1 MAKPL
6 VAIVGRP
13 NVGKS
18 TLLNRLAGHRWAIVE
33 DFPGT
38 TRDRIYADISHDDR
52 EFTIVDTGGLEMSP
66 GTNLA
71 RQVKAQVEM
80 AIVEAD
86 AILFMVDTG
95 EGLTAGD
102 EEVAAALRRSGK
114 PLLLVA
120 NKAETRRRRDN
131 AVEFYRL
138 GLGEPLTISAY
149 HGRGVMELLEGLM
162 PLLPQGT
169 QEPAGE
175 PMMRMA
181 IVGRPNVGKSMLLNA
196 IVGQERALV
205 TEIPGTTRDALDTPW
220 LFQGQPV
227 LLIDTAGLRRR
238 GHISPG
244 VERYSMLRAMRAIYR
259 ADVAILVIEALS
271 GIAAQD
277 LHIAGFVQD
286 AYKGIVVVVNKWDLV
301 EQPDPASYIAYLR
314 NKFRFIPYAPVIFTS
329 ALHGTGVDGVL
340 DAAYTVYQE
349 RLNEP
354 PADSLRKV
362 VEEALTNHHPPSRG
376 GRALQVFSTH
386 QVQVNP
392 PTFMFRVNDPR
403 LLHFSYQRYLEN
415 RLRDAFGFRGTPVR
429 LLFKGRGRKASP
441 PGR

>member
-1 MAKPL
+1 MNTPL

-18 TLLNRLAGHRWAIVE
+18 TLLNRLAGHRQAIVE

-66 GTNLA
+66 GTNMA
-71 RQVKAQVEM
+71 RQVKAQVEV
-80 AIVEAD
+80 AVDEAD
-86 AILFMVDTG
+86 VILFMVDTG

-102 EEVAAALRRSGK
+102 EEVAAALRHSGK

-120 NKAETRRRRDN
+120 NKAETRGRRDN

-149 HGRGVMELLEGLM
+149 HGRGVIELLERLM
-162 PLLPQGT
+162 PLLPQGA
-169 QEPAGE
+169 QEQAGE
-175 PMMRMA
+175 PMMRVA

-205 TEIPGTTRDALDTPW
+205 MDIPGTTRDALDTPW
-220 LFQGQPV
+220 LFEEQPV

-244 VERYSMLRAMRAIYR
+244 VERYSMLRAMRAIGR

-271 GIAAQD
+271 GITAQD
-277 LHIAGFVQD
+277 MHIAGFVQD

-301 EQPDPASYIAYLR
+301 EQPDMASYVAYLR
-314 NKFRFIPYAPVIFTS
+314 NKFRFIPYAPVVFTS
-329 ALHGTGVDGVL
+329 ALRGTGVDGVL
-340 DAAYTVYQE
+340 DAA
-349 RLNEP
+349 
-354 PADSLRKV
+354 
-362 VEEALTNHHPPSRG
+362 
-376 GRALQVFSTH
+376 
-386 QVQVNP
+386 
-392 PTFMFRVNDPR
+392 
-403 LLHFSYQRYLEN
+403 
-415 RLRDAFGFRGTPVR
+415 
-429 LLFKGRGRKASP
+429 
-441 PGR
+441 

>member
-1 MAKPL
+1 VNTPL

-18 TLLNRLAGHRWAIVE
+18 TLLNRLAGHRQAIVE

-66 GTNLA
+66 GTNMA
-71 RQVKAQVEM
+71 RQVKAQVEV
-80 AIVEAD
+80 AVDEAD
-86 AILFMVDTG
+86 VILFMVDTG

-102 EEVAAALRRSGK
+102 EEVAAALRHSGK

-120 NKAETRRRRDN
+120 NKAETRGRRDN

-149 HGRGVMELLEGLM
+149 HGRGVIELLERLM
-162 PLLPQGT
+162 PLLPQGA
-169 QEPAGE
+169 QEQAGE
-175 PMMRMA
+175 PMMRVA

-205 TEIPGTTRDALDTPW
+205 MDIPGTTRDALDTPW
-220 LFQGQPV
+220 LFEEQPV

-244 VERYSMLRAMRAIYR
+244 VERYSMLRAMRAIGR

-271 GIAAQD
+271 GITAQD
-277 LHIAGFVQD
+277 MHIAGFVQD

-301 EQPDPASYIAYLR
+301 EQPDMASYVAYLR
-314 NKFRFIPYAPVIFTS
+314 NKFRFIPYAPVVFTS
-329 ALHGTGVDGVL
+329 ALRGTGVDGVL
-340 DAAYTVYQE
+340 DAAHNVYQE

-354 PADSLRKV
+354 PAESLRKV
-362 VEEALTNHHPPSRG
+362 VEEALTSHHPPNRG
-376 GRALQVFSTH
+376 GRALKVFSTS

-429 LLFKGRGRKASP
+429 LLFKGRGRKSSP
-441 PGR
+441 LGR